1 MNQRNVLTCILL
13 SIVTCGLYGI
23 YWVYALNN
31 DVARINNDPEDG
43 GTVLLL
49 SLITC
54 GIYYIIWQYKMGEKI
69 EQAGGRNDGVVYLI
83 LSLFSLGIVSSA
95 LMQTEINNLQ
105 NRGGYY

>member
-1 MNQRNVLTCILL
+1 MNQRNVVSCILL
-13 SIVTCGLYGI
+13 TIVTCGLYGI

-31 DVARINNDPEDG
+31 DVARMNNDPEDG

-54 GIYYIIWQYKMGEKI
+54 GIYYIIWQFKMGDKI
-69 EQAGGRNDGVVYLI
+69 DQAGGKNDGVVYLI
-83 LSLFSLGIVSSA
+83 LSLFSLSIVSLA

-105 NRGGYY
+105 NGRGYY

>member
-1 MNQRNVLTCILL
+1 MNQRNVVTCILL
-13 SIVTCGLYGI
+13 TIVTCGIYGI

-31 DVARINNDPEDG
+31 DVARMNNDPEDG

-69 EQAGGRNDGVVYLI
+69 EQAGGKNDGVVYLI
-83 LSLFSLGIVSSA
+83 LAIFSLSIVSSA

-105 NRGGYY
+105 NRRRIY

>member
-1 MNQRNVLTCILL
+1 MNQRNVVTCILL
-13 SIVTCGLYGI
+13 TLITCGLYGI

-31 DVARINNDPEDG
+31 DVSRMTNDPEDG

-54 GIYYIIWQYKMGEKI
+54 GIYYIFWQYKMGEKI
-69 EQAGGRNDGVVYLI
+69 EMAGGKNDGIVYLI
-83 LSLFSLGIVSSA
+83 LSIFSLSIVSLA

-105 NRGGYY
+105 NRRGYY